1 VSHRL
6 IELRQA
12 EIAKVK
18 IGKNHTHRQ
27 ETHTQIKGRIEK
39 EKRGMRGERKISRKE
54 QVGRI

>member
-6 IELRQA
+6 IELRQP

-18 IGKNHTHRQ
+18 IEKNHTHRQ

-39 EKRGMRGERKISRKE
+39 EERDERRKKD
-54 QVGRI
+54 Q

>member
-1 VSHRL
+1 MC
-6 IELRQA
+6 QA

-39 EKRGMRGERKISRKE
+39 EKRGMRGERKINREE
-54 QVGRI
+54 QVGRV